1 MSSRDLP
8 CFTTQNEMRPIVDGA
23 LVQALTEMMNTPAD
37 PSVPDDPALL
47 ENMKLWDDKDAFMAA
62 ELKRIKEKFRGKK

>member
-1 MSSRDLP
+1 MSRRDLP
-8 CFTTQNEMRPIVDGA
+8 CFTTADEMRPVVDGA

-37 PSVPDDPALL
+37 PSAPVDPQLL

-62 ELKRIKEKFRGKK
+62 ELKRIFARKK